1 LSTQTGNA
9 QVNVDGRTM
18 AVDPAGTTAYLL
30 TASGLNII
38 PLETPTP
45 PAERPIPNQNGVV
58 NNASYSTQVAQGGLI
73 SVFGRN
79 FNRLTGVANSPNT
92 PLPAILG
99 NACVTLNNNPLPLLA
114 VGGGQINAQVPFD
127 LAPGRYP
134 LVVRSIDRRGA
145 SFAQTVTVARYAPAV
160 FVDPQTRQAA
170 IYHPDG
176 TPVTPAKPTTR
187 DRRLTIYATGLGAP
201 TGTVRATAGLP
212 APANAMTQRVQV
224 FFGDPTMSQA
234 EVVVED
240 SRMVEGRLGLYEI
253 KVYVPGNRL
262 RGSNLPVTIRI
273 GGASSSTTQGLVPTV
288 AVE

>member
-1 LSTQTGNA
+1 
-9 QVNVDGRTM
+9 M
-18 AVDPAGTTAYLL
+18 AVDPSGTTAFML
-30 TASGLNII
+30 TASGLNVI
-38 PLETPTP
+38 PLENPTP
-45 PAERPIPNQNGVV
+45 VTERPIPNQNGVV
-58 NNASYSTQVAQGGLI
+58 NNATYNTQLAQGGLI

-79 FNRLTGVANSPNT
+79 FNRLSSVASSPNT

-114 VGGGQINAQVPFD
+114 VAGGQINAQVPFD

-134 LVVRSIDRRGA
+134 LVIRSIDRRGA
-145 SFAQTVTVARYAPAV
+145 SFAQTVTVSRYAPAV

-170 IYHPDG
+170 IYHSDG
-176 TPVTPAKPTTR
+176 TPITPQRPITR
-187 DRRLTIYATGLGAP
+187 DRRATIYATGLGAP
-201 TGTVRATAGLP
+201 TGTVRATAGQP
-212 APANAMTQRVQV
+212 APANALTARVQV
-224 FFGDPTMSQA
+224 FFGDPTMSQS

-262 RGSNLPVTIRI
+262 RGQNLPVTIRI
-273 GGASSSTTQGLVPTV
+273 GGASSSVTQGLVPTV